1 MFYISFY
8 NSFKCLIWT
17 KAFDSYFISK
27 DYKDRASITD
37 FPKNGT
43 FTIQMT
49 QLEEND
55 AGAYRCGIG
64 NNNKALFVRMNLTVV
79 ESTVAGDLHNRLI
92 AKGSNVSES
101 PELVLGKLRGSV
113 TIQCQP
119 ENVKGGGKK
128 FWCKLG
134 KTGCSVIADSDGYV
148 ATNYEGRISITPEE
162 SSGTFKILINRLKKE
177 DSGLYKCG
185 VAMLGDSGNART
197 IDLQVTEESTLPREP
212 RLLNGSEGGLVSAK
226 CHYDPQRNYEMK
238 YWCSWKAAGCSLV
251 SNTSGFV
258 QDAFEGR
265 IRIISDN
272 QENGTF
278 TVVMSHLEEKDA
290 GWYWCGAKDGDTEQ
304 TSSMKLHVQKE
315 SFYSLPPVPSASVS
329 PVSPTSAL
337 HSIPSRVNVINQTYP
352 TSRVTEEILE
362 KTTPEDRF
370 VTISNAVYE
379 SIPTH
384 VNVINQT
391 YPTSRVTEGILE
403 KTTPEDRFV
412 TISNA
417 VYERFQ
423 ERLGNQAFERNMTF
437 LVFIFLLSFLQAE
450 SARISSSNPIFG
462 PRQVTGLLGGS
473 VTVKCFYPRTSV
485 NRHDRKYWCKES
497 TRQCVTVISSSGY
510 TAQDFAGRAT
520 ITDFPEQGIF
530 TIVISKLVEK
540 DTSFYKCGIGLNDRG
555 LSFRVKLDVSKGP
568 NVPEEAELYYI
579 ELGGSV
585 TIDCAFGTQYGS
597 ERKYMCK
604 MGNIGCSN
612 VIDTYRNVNETYK
625 GRVLLSPQ
633 EPAGSFSLYM
643 TQLRKEDSGVYLCG
657 AGAYGEKG
665 ESKELDLHVYQETS
679 VPQGPHVIKGVIGG
693 SVSVEC
699 HYDPRGNYT
708 LKYWCKWRPN
718 GCTQLITNL
727 QSMMDSYEGRIVLH
741 DNPENGTFT
750 VIMNQLTAGD
760 AGYYWC
766 MTDGDMERKSTKELK
781 IIDGQPGLIGPKEID
796 AVIGTRVTIPCSYP
810 CKYYSYQKYWCKWHN
825 TGCQT
830 LISSEQNQT
839 GLVVNCDKEKRTL
852 FLTFDQ
858 VIQTDQGW
866 YWCGVSHSGHY
877 GETMA
882 VYLTVNGDA
891 AISNT
896 DTEDRAGDL
905 DDNSSPSSQEHDS
918 SKVILSVLLPIA
930 AVCLLLATV
939 FVVVK
944 FRLLKRTELV
954 SVGSYRTNISMS
966 EFENSRDYGAKDNV
980 GINDA
985 QETQLGGVDEFITT
999 PGNAEGAEE
1008 PPKVKRGSKEEAD
1021 IAYSTFLLQANKVAQ
1036 GEA

>member
-1 MFYISFY
+1 KKTVSSALYGPRLLTGEVGGSVTVECFYPP
-8 NSFKCLIWT
+8 T
-17 KAFDSYFISK
+17 KANRHDRKYWCKMSGARRVCNTIISTSYFISK

-37 FPKNGT
+37 FPTNGT
-43 FTIQMT
+43 FTVQMT
-49 QLEEND
+49 QLQLND

-64 NNNKALFVRMNLTVV
+64 SNNKALFVSMNLTVL
-79 ESTVAGDLHNRLI
+79 EGP
-92 AKGSNVSES
+92 NVPKSR
-101 PELVLGKLRGSV
+101 ELVLGELRGSV
-113 TIQCQP
+113 SIQCQP
-119 ENVKGGGKK
+119 ENVKGGRKK

-148 ATNYEGRISITPEE
+148 ARNYEGRISITPEE
-162 SSGTFKILINRLKKE
+162 SSGSFKILINRLKKE

-185 VAMLGDSGNART
+185 TAMVDDSGNART
-197 IDLQVTEESTLPREP
+197 IDLQVTEESTAPREP
-212 RLLNGSEGGLVSAK
+212 RLLNGPEGGLVSAK
-226 CHYDPQRNYEMK
+226 CHYDPQQNYEMK
-238 YWCSWKAAGCSLV
+238 YWCRWKEAGCSLV
-251 SNTSGFV
+251 ADTSGFV

-265 IRIISDN
+265 IRIVSDN

-304 TSSMKLHVQKE
+304 TSSMKLHVQKV
-315 SFYSLPPVPSASVS
+315 L
-329 PVSPTSAL
+329 
-337 HSIPSRVNVINQTYP
+337 
-352 TSRVTEEILE
+352 
-362 KTTPEDRF
+362 
-370 VTISNAVYE
+370 
-379 SIPTH
+379 
-384 VNVINQT
+384 
-391 YPTSRVTEGILE
+391 
-403 KTTPEDRFV
+403 
-412 TISNA
+412 
-417 VYERFQ
+417 
-423 ERLGNQAFERNMTF
+423 
-437 LVFIFLLSFLQAE
+437 
-450 SARISSSNPIFG
+450 SSSPIFG
-462 PRQVTGLLGGS
+462 PRQVTGLQGGS

-510 TAQDFAGRAT
+510 TAQDFTGRAT

-530 TIVISKLVEK
+530 TIEISKLVEK
-540 DTSFYKCGIGLNDRG
+540 DISFYKCGIGLNDRG

-568 NVPEEAELYYI
+568 KVPEEAELYYV

-585 TIDCAFGTQYGS
+585 TINCVFGPEYGS
-597 ERKYMCK
+597 ERKYLCR
-604 MGNIGCSN
+604 MGKTGCST
-612 VIDTYRNVNETYK
+612 VIDTYRNVNENYK

-633 EPAGSFSLYM
+633 ELAGSFSLYL

-657 AGAYGEKG
+657 AGTYGEKG
-665 ESKELDLHVYQETS
+665 ESKELDVHVYQETS
-679 VPQGPHVIKGVIGG
+679 VPQGRHVINGVIGG

-699 HYDPRGNYT
+699 RYDPRGNYT
-708 LKYWCKWRPN
+708 LKYWCKWRKN
-718 GCTQLITNL
+718 GCSQLINNFETL
-727 QSMMDSYEGRIVLH
+727 TDSYEGRIVLH

-750 VIMNQLTAGD
+750 VIMNRLTAAD

-781 IIDGQPGLIGPKEID
+781 ITEGQLGLTGPKEID
-796 AVIGTRVTIPCSYP
+796 AVIGTQVTIPCSYP
-810 CKYYSYQKYWCKWHN
+810 CKYYSYQKYWCKWRN

-830 LISSEQNQT
+830 LMSSEQNQT

-852 FLTFDQ
+852 YLTFDQ

-866 YWCGVSHSGHY
+866 YWCGVSNSGHY

-882 VYLTVNGDA
+882 VYLTVNGDSPNA
-891 AISNT
+891 VS
-896 DTEDRAGDL
+896 DTGSEVSINSQNRAGVL

-930 AVCLLLATV
+930 AVCLLLATA

-966 EFENSRDYGAKDNV
+966 EFENAADYGAKDNV

-985 QETQLGGVDEFITT
+985 QETQIGGVDEFITT

-1008 PPKVKRGSKEEAD
+1008 PPKVKRVRTARMYNPRCCMQPSLSFRQQSLSSKSSFPPCMPYLWSTTSQLA
-1021 IAYSTFLLQANKVAQ
+1021 AY
-1036 GEA
+1036 